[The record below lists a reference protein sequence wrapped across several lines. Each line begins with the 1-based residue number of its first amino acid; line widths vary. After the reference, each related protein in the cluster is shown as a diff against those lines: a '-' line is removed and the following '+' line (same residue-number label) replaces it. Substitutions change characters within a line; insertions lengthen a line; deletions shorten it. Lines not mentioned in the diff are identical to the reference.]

1 MSRPRK
7 ERLGRGLGALLG
19 EYMQDESSPKGE
31 HRTLAMDSI
40 APNPFQ
46 PRREFRDDE
55 LNELMTSME
64 MNGLLQPPL
73 VRPVAGQPG
82 SYQLVAGERRFRS
95 ASRLGWKEIP
105 VVVRDVD
112 DQTLLVL
119 ALVENI
125 QREDLGA
132 LDEAEGYR
140 VLADDFGL
148 TQEEIAQAVGKSR
161 STITNLLRLL
171 RLPAAIRR
179 HLQEG
184 ALSMGHARALLSLES
199 DGTATEFARRAV
211 KEGWSVRQ
219 MEERVRKAG
228 DASPVDPV
236 SVPIVPAP
244 DPNASAGAALEEAL
258 QEHLGTRVRLKR
270 DAQGAGRL
278 VIPFQGD
285 RELERLFAVITG
297 RDAESLLS

>member
-1 MSRPRK
+1 M
-7 ERLGRGLGALLG
+7 LG
-19 EYMQDESSPKGE
+19 EYMQEEAAPKGE
-31 HRTLAMDSI
+31 HRTLPMDSI

-46 PRREFRDDE
+46 PRRDFGDDE
-55 LNELMTSME
+55 LNELMASIE
-64 MNGLLQPPL
+64 ANGLLQPPL
-73 VRPVAGQPG
+73 VRPIPGQKG

-95 ASRLGWKEIP
+95 ASRLGWKDIP

-148 TQEEIAQAVGKSR
+148 TQEEIARAVGKSR
-161 STITNLLRLL
+161 STVANLLRLL

-184 ALSMGHARALLSLES
+184 ALSMGHARALLSVES
-199 DGTATEFARRAV
+199 EAMATEYARRAV

-228 DASPVDPV
+228 DAGPVGPPSSSPP
-236 SVPIVPAP
+236 PHPRLEP
-244 DPNASAGAALEEAL
+244 GGSARAALEEAF

-270 DAQGAGRL
+270 DGKGAGRL

-285 RELERLFAVITG
+285 GELERLFALITG
-297 RDAESLLS
+297 RDPESLLS